1 MTIKSLLLGSAAAL
15 AVVSGAQ
22 AADAIVAAEPEA
34 VEYVRVCDAYGTGYF
49 YIPGTETCLKIE
61 GYVRFDVNFGF
72 GDFYDNGGL
81 EDWSSQ
87 TRGQVQFTAK
97 SDTEYG
103 PLTGVIVYQANYRPN
118 GDASNQSISNGTV
131 LDTAYIDIA
140 GLRVGKLF
148 NWWDD
153 DFSGEFDVTNSG
165 STSFNSI
172 RYQYESGDF
181 YAGIAV
187 EEIGGVGGSIQ
198 GPLVQAAIDA
208 GFLPVGS
215 TGAYDWERAGNNVGI
230 DAAVGGVAG
239 GFTWQLLGGYD
250 VDAEEGAIRAKLG
263 VDLGPGTLG
272 IAGIWSSGPSAYY
285 LNGEWAVAAQYA
297 IKATDKLTIT
307 PGVQYTANI
316 VPDIDLA
323 TATVGGDWNDGHEWR
338 AGVTID
344 YQIVENLST
353 KLAVTYV
360 NQDYGDAGDAV
371 GKGSADGVEG
381 FFRLQR
387 AF

>member
-81 EDWSSQ
+81 EDWSSL

-118 GDASNQSISNGTV
+118 GDASNNTATDGTDFA

-165 STSFNSI
+165 NTSSTRSVISM
-172 RYQYESGDF
+172 SL
-181 YAGIAV
+181 AT
-187 EEIGGVGGSIQ
+187 ST
-198 GPLVQAAIDA
+198 LVSLLKRSVASTTASPARLPQA
-208 GFLPVGS
+208 S
-215 TGAYDWERAGNNVGI
+215 TRHSWRPILALRMK
-230 DAAVGGVAG
+230 
-239 GFTWQLLGGYD
+239 TLRRLL
-250 VDAEEGAIRAKLG
+250 L
-263 VDLGPGTLG
+263 
-272 IAGIWSSGPSAYY
+272 PSAV
-285 LNGEWAVAAQYA
+285 LKN
-297 IKATDKLTIT
+297 
-307 PGVQYTANI
+307 
-316 VPDIDLA
+316 
-323 TATVGGDWNDGHEWR
+323 TATTSVS
-338 AGVTID
+338 TP
-344 YQIVENLST
+344 LSVA
-353 KLAVTYV
+353 LLVASP
-360 NQDYGDAGDAV
+360 
-371 GKGSADGVEG
+371 GS
-381 FFRLQR
+381 
-387 AF
+387 